1 MNTFKNLYGQVTSFE
16 NLYQAYRLAR
26 RGKRD
31 RPVVAGDRTTEALKK
46 LEALKVRLPAATGF
60 FSVTHLPSSVQWF
73 NARAPA

>member
-31 RPVVAGDRTTEALKK
+31 RPAVAEDRTPSALKK
-46 LEALKVRLPAATGF
+46 NETLKEHHAAAAGF
-60 FSVTHLPSSVQWF
+60 FQ
-73 NARAPA
+73 